1 MVVTLAS
8 KIRAC
13 REACVLS
20 GATLS
25 HGQALTATMLAC
37 LLRRMQQNVGEMAL
51 PVRAALHPTGLYLAL
66 RQVGRDELKDAFM
79 QETIVRVPA
88 QEKIVHVARHLIGR
102 APQDTAPVG
111 IIFHVSRCGSTLVS
125 QSLKQLDDL
134 VVYAEPQP
142 VNEILVPPHG
152 WPRAELAGAL
162 RTLGVAFASHA
173 GGPYVLKL
181 SSWNTL
187 YCEIVAAAFPNTP
200 WVLCL
205 RDPVEVG
212 VSLLTRPPGWFS
224 GTGEVA
230 RGLVAQVDPEHA
242 SQSQEEFVARA
253 YGAFCTAA
261 ARLDVS
267 RGLLVSYE
275 SLPQAVCHAVAPHFS
290 LAVNSSQ
297 REQIAEAARR
307 HAKAPLG
314 TSAEFTSD
322 AAAKQ
327 QAASPELRLAID
339 SLARPQLERLR
350 QLHADTM
357 QP

>member
-1 MVVTLAS
+1 
-8 KIRAC
+8 
-13 REACVLS
+13 
-20 GATLS
+20 
-25 HGQALTATMLAC
+25 
-37 LLRRMQQNVGEMAL
+37 MQQNVGEMGL

-66 RQVGRDELKDAFM
+66 RQIGRDELKDPFM
-79 QETIVRVPA
+79 QETIARVPA
-88 QEKIVHVARHLIGR
+88 QEKIVHVARHLVGR
-102 APQDTAPVG
+102 APSDTAPVG
-111 IIFHVSRCGSTLVS
+111 IIFHVSRCGSTLIS
-125 QSLKQLDDL
+125 QSLKRLDDL

-142 VNEILVPPHG
+142 VNEILVPPHR

-162 RTLGVAFASHA
+162 RTLGVAFARHA

-187 YCEIVAAAFPNTP
+187 YCEIVAEAFPNTP
-200 WVLCL
+200 WILCF

-224 GTGEVA
+224 GSGEAA
-230 RGLVAQVDPEHA
+230 RGLLAQVDPEHA
-242 SQSQEEFVARA
+242 AQSQEEFVARA

-261 ARLDVS
+261 AKLEGS
-267 RGLLVSYE
+267 RGKLVPYE
-275 SLPQAVCHAVAPHFS
+275 SLPDAVWRTVAPHFS
-290 LAVNSSQ
+290 LAVDISQ
-297 REQIAEAARR
+297 RERIAEAARR
-307 HAKAPLG
+307 HAKAPVG

-322 AAAKQ
+322 ALAKQ
-327 QAASPELRLAID
+327 QAASPKLRLAID